1 MRQRRN
7 AGTRPEAGAARRV
20 HETTPCFAGRNT
32 ASPDSQS
39 RAQKPG
45 CGAPCAHDIRAHRTP
60 PRHRLHRG
68 RRGARRPRRGVPH
81 QVPEFY
87 NDDIGAYPVSDF
99 LAPDGAFIGI
109 LDGDLLVA
117 AGAIRRY
124 DATTAEVKRMWT
136 RDSHRRRGLAQ
147 QVLRELDNAAAELG
161 YTHIFLTTGSRQPE
175 AVALYR
181 ASGFEGGERR
191 IPEFDLPV
199 FAFEK
204 PVTSTTRNAPA
215 NA

>member
-1 MRQRRN
+1 MTS
-7 AGTRPEAGAARRV
+7 ALTARRLDI
-20 HETTPCFAGRNT
+20 
-32 ASPDSQS
+32 ASTEVVEVLD
-39 RAQKPG
+39 AL
-45 CGAPCAHDIRAHRTP
+45 DEEYRT
-60 PRHRLHRG
+60 RYR
-68 RRGARRPRRGVPH
+68 
-81 QVPEFY
+81 EFY

-124 DATTAEVKRMWT
+124 DATTAEVKRLWT

-147 QVLRELDNAAAELG
+147 QVLGELDSAAAELG
-161 YTHIFLTTGSRQPE
+161 YTRIFLTTGSRQPE

-191 IPEFDLPV
+191 IPAFDLPV

>member
-1 MRQRRN
+1 MTSALTVRRLDV
-7 AGTRPEAGAARRV
+7 ASAEVSEVLDALDGEYRARYR
-20 HETTPCFAGRNT
+20 
-32 ASPDSQS
+32 
-39 RAQKPG
+39 
-45 CGAPCAHDIRAHRTP
+45 
-60 PRHRLHRG
+60 
-68 RRGARRPRRGVPH
+68 
-81 QVPEFY
+81 EFY
-87 NDDIGAYPVSDF
+87 KNDIAAYPLTDF
-99 LAPDGAFIGI
+99 IAPDGAFVGI

-124 DATTAEVKRMWT
+124 DETTAEVKRMWT

-147 QVLRELDNAAAELG
+147 RVLRELDTAAGELG
-161 YTHIFLTTGSRQPE
+161 YTRIFLTTGSRQPE

-204 PVTSTTRNAPA
+204 PVSTAPSA
-215 NA
+215 DPLRH